1 MLRGKCIAINTY
13 IKSERFQI
21 NILTSHLK
29 NTEKEQTKN
38 SARRKKLLNIRL
50 KVTDNRKKIE
60 KIKEI
65 NSSLRYLVVSEKLG
79 ESLIL

>member
-65 NSSLRYLVVSEKLG
+65 KSLFFEKDKETDQL
-79 ESLIL
+79 LATLN

>member
-21 NILTSHLK
+21 NILTAHLK

-65 NSSLRYLVVSEKLG
+65 KSLFFEKDKETDQL
-79 ESLIL
+79 LATLN

>member
-65 NSSLRYLVVSEKLG
+65 KSLFFEKDTN
-79 ESLIL
+79 